1 MIIDSP
7 EKAREWIDDWKRA
20 KHSELSY
27 LYPFYRSRLK
37 RLIAGFRNNLRDYEV
52 LGYTESAENTREI
65 LAVLEA
71 AAAELEDC
79 A

>member
-1 MIIDSP
+1 MLIDSP
-7 EKAREWIDDWKRA
+7 EKAREWIADWKRT

-37 RLIAGFRNNLRDYEV
+37 RLISGFRNNLLQYEV
-52 LGYTESAENTREI
+52 LGHTESAETTREI

-71 AAAELEDC
+71 AAAELEGD
-79 A
+79 